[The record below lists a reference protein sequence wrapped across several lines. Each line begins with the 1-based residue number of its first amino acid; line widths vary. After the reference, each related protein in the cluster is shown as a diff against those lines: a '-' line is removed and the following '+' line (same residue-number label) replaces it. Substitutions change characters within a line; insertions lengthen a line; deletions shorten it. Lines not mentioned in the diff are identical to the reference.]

1 MSMKIDTLGVQAF
14 IAIAEHG
21 SFQKAADSLYITQTA
36 LTRRLQNLE
45 ALLGVKLV
53 ERTTRSVAL
62 TSLGRDFLPQCRRLL
77 SDLAAALLEIQKTGK
92 AQRGDVSIACV
103 PTVGIQ
109 FLPRIMQ
116 EYSARYPD
124 NRIRILDHAS
134 SGVAAAVLRREAEF
148 GINIAGPH
156 HPDLLSVP
164 LLEDRF
170 VLVCRGDH
178 ALAGRKR
185 VSWKQLEPYPL
196 IFAGEVSGN
205 RPLLDAALAPQHI
218 ALHAFYEV
226 QRSSTAVGLV
236 AEGVA
241 AAVVPSLALQ
251 KGAYPGIKVVALTD
265 PIVARTLVL
274 VSRKNAHLSPAA
286 QALYDMIG
294 ARAAT

>member
-1 MSMKIDTLGVQAF
+1 MRIDALGVEGF

-21 SFQKAADSLYITQTA
+21 SFQKAADALHITQTA

-45 ALLGVKLV
+45 STLGVKLV

-62 TSLGRDFLPQCRRLL
+62 TRLGGDFLPQCRRLL
-77 SDLAAALLEIQKTGK
+77 ADLAAALAEIQKTGQ

-109 FLPRIMQ
+109 YLPRIIE
-116 EYSARYPD
+116 EYSARYPA

-148 GINIAGPH
+148 GINIGGPH
-156 HPDLLSVP
+156 HSELESVP

-170 VLVCRGDH
+170 VLICREDH
-178 ALAGRKR
+178 PLARKKR
-185 VSWKQLEPYPL
+185 VSWKQLEPHRV

-205 RPLLDAALAPQHI
+205 RPLLDAALAGQSF
-218 ALHAFYEV
+218 ALHSFYEV

-236 AEGVA
+236 AAGVA

-251 KGAYPGIKVVALTD
+251 KGAYPTIKVVTLAD
-265 PIVARTLVL
+265 PVVSRTLVL
-274 VSRKNAHLSPAA
+274 VSRKTAHLSPAA
-286 QALYDMIG
+286 QALYDMI
-294 ARAAT
+294 RRHE